1 MSKVISLFLFFVVF
15 NVWSNTIELETF
27 FYLTKYQDFE
37 EAKKVAAKF
46 EDEELKIGLINLA
59 DILSDRTSINF
70 VSLDAND
77 ANELRFVKLLILG
90 YQNAYA
96 SKRNSLKAYNNFSD
110 ALKLSE
116 IIGKPNLIK
125 ASLIALLD
133 LFGSEIF
140 IGSKQYESYLE
151 RFIELKSDKTDE
163 ALIILYNLVFFT
175 KADDD
180 INDIDAQ
187 YYNYIEKLDSIFA
200 KFPKSHNLF
209 TRYYYEKGMYYKI
222 EEDNEKAE
230 DFFLKAD
237 SLAAQNSDLQY
248 LRVVNAWQLAA
259 INYQKNDLEKA
270 KRYLKVSQKLAR
282 KLRDSFYIS
291 RLNSLIFKKEGV
303 NDSAYHYLRKSID
316 IEYQL
321 GYKNNTLESS
331 ILTVQNQTDKLKL
344 DKLELDAQS
353 RKNRN
358 WATFL
363 VVLLI
368 LGTAIAF
375 LVYSNTKRKQ
385 LLAEQQKRL
394 QEQKVT
400 TLLKEQELSTI
411 DAMIEGQ
418 EKERQ
423 RIANDLHDDLGGLM
437 ATVKLHF
444 NSLHSK
450 VKDDKDDMYEKTN
463 NLLDEAYH
471 KIRTIAHAKNSGV
484 IAKQGL
490 LKAIEQMAEKV
501 SVANA
506 ISIQVKDFGLD
517 NRLENSLQLTLFR
530 IIQELIT
537 NTIKH
542 AKATKVNIHLT
553 NHGDSLNI
561 LIEDNGIGFESNI
574 VIAASNG
581 MGLKSIDKRITHLD
595 GTLHIES
602 EPGKGSTIII
612 DIPI

>member
-37 EAKKVAAKF
+37 EAKKVASKF

-59 DILSDRTSINF
+59 DVLSDRTSTTF

-116 IIGKPNLIK
+116 TIGNANLIK

-187 YYNYIEKLDSIFA
+187 YYNYIEKLDSIFT

-209 TRYYYEKGMYYKI
+209 SRYYYEKGMYYKI

-344 DKLELDAQS
+344 DKLELDTQS

-358 WATFL
+358 WATSL
-363 VVLLI
+363 AVLLI
-368 LGTAIAF
+368 LGSAIAF

-385 LLAEQQKRL
+385 LLAEQQKTL
-394 QEQKVT
+394 QEQKVS
-400 TLLKEQELSTI
+400 TLLKEQELTTI

-463 NLLDEAYH
+463 NLIDEAYH

-490 LKAIEQMAEKV
+490 LKAVKQMAAKV
-501 SVANA
+501 SAANT

-517 NRLENSLQLTLFR
+517 NRLENSLELTLFR